1 MDYTTPSCNREYNG
15 SIPDNIPNLQL
26 HGYSNAAF
34 TDLINRKLTF
44 SYIYKLAD
52 SPDLYKLNKQSI
64 LTTLTTE
71 AKYIAIIYVV
81 KKALWLK

>member
-1 MDYTTPSCNREYNG
+1 MDYTTPSCNREYSKSVLG
-15 SIPDNIPNLQL
+15 DIPNLQL
-26 HGYSNAAF
+26 HSYSNAAF
-34 TDLINRKLTF
+34 ADLVNRKSTF

-71 AKYIAIIYVV
+71 AKYIAIIYAV